1 MLLDAATLSHRNVY
15 NRLQHPIGAGLP
27 MGQRDGVIA
36 PGFLRGVANS
46 SVMSTTSAMLIKGIV
61 ERLGVM
67 LQHVEL
73 RGLFLPFCHARNG
86 NGDFRPLV

>member
-46 SVMSTTSAMLIKGIV
+46 SVMSTTSAMLIKV
-61 ERLGVM
+61 SSSAL
-67 LQHVEL
+67 
-73 RGLFLPFCHARNG
+73 A
-86 NGDFRPLV
+86 